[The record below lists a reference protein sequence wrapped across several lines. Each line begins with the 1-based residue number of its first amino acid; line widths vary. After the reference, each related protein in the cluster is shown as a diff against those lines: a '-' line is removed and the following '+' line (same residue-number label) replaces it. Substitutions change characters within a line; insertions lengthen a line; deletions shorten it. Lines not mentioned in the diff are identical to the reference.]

1 MPFYS
6 VNGIKI
12 DPTVFSRRIFSP
24 RGLIGSVLNRFCGY
38 GTKIPFTLF
47 SLFASY
53 QHCKFGNSA
62 FFSGRARRGPQTI
75 WRTHGSTV
83 KITGSGQITGIPRAI
98 IRAGTQPGIQNFCPC
113 SIVPHF
119 FVSRKRVARA
129 ADNKAYPR

>member
-24 RGLIGSVLNRFCGY
+24 QNRSDSVLNRFCGY

-62 FFSGRARRGPQTI
+62 FFQWTSE
-75 WRTHGSTV
+75 
-83 KITGSGQITGIPRAI
+83 
-98 IRAGTQPGIQNFCPC
+98 
-113 SIVPHF
+113 
-119 FVSRKRVARA
+119 ARA
-129 ADNKAYPR
+129 ADNLAYPRWHR